1 VKIGTYI
8 RHFLYRNRGKAIYR
22 YGIVLKCGS
31 KCSARS
37 IKVLWHPTSLREGY
51 HKRKQSAYIEIIK
64 MELIEIIS
72 EPC

>member
-1 VKIGTYI
+1 VKTGTYI

-22 YGIVLKCGS
+22 YGIVLKYESGRPVGS
-31 KCSARS
+31 
-37 IKVLWHPTSLREGY
+37 IEVLWYPILINKEY
-51 HKRKQSAYIEIIK
+51 RKNQQSTYVEIIK